1 MIKGII
7 FDLDG
12 TLVNSLED
20 LHTAVNRMLSYFEFG
35 ERTIEESRAAINKG
49 TEVFVSRSLP
59 DEVQNLS
66 FIKRSAIKEYEKQYG
81 LCYLDKTAPY
91 ENIEAL
97 LMNLKQRGIKLSVL
111 SNKKDKFVK
120 DIVSKL
126 FDKKDFIVIQG
137 QEKLPLKPNSSAT
150 AAIIKKMGVKPS
162 QCLIV
167 GDSDVDMQTGFNANI
182 RSVGVCWG
190 YREKEVLENAGATF
204 IIEKPEELC
213 EIVDYLKNESVKR
226 KKNKNK
232 DEVVYSTENCPFFNQ
247 KLLGTA
253 QFSTVN
259 GDTAIEQNSKSSKT
273 KDKHGKKTKKGTKQP
288 LIKKTKKT
296 DG

>member
-20 LHTAVNRMLSYFEFG
+20 LHTAVNRMLSYFEFE
-35 ERTIEESRAAINKG
+35 ERTLEQSRAAINKG
-49 TEVFVSRSLP
+49 TEVFVSLSLP
-59 DEVQNLS
+59 DDVQNIG

-81 LCYLDKTAPY
+81 MCYLDKTAPY
-91 ENIEAL
+91 ENIEAM

-120 DIVSKL
+120 NIVSKL

-137 QEKLPLKPNSSAT
+137 QEKLPPKPNSNIPST
-150 AAIIKKMGVKPS
+150 IVKKMGIKAS

-167 GDSDVDMQTGFNANI
+167 GDSDVDMETGFNSGI

-190 YREKEVLENAGATF
+190 YRDKQVLENAKATF

-213 EIVDYLKNESVKR
+213 KIIDHLKDESIKR
-226 KKNKNK
+226 KKTKNI
-232 DEVVYSTENCPFFNQ
+232 DEVVHSTENCPFFN
-247 KLLGTA
+247 KKLGTA
-253 QFSTVN
+253 KFSN
-259 GDTAIEQNSKSSKT
+259 IKSNTADAQDEKASSEN
-273 KDKHGKKTKKGTKQP
+273 
-288 LIKKTKKT
+288 IKKSKKDFKLPLLKKKKNT
-296 DG
+296 DD